1 MSSPPSWEF
10 AAGKI
15 LTICRTHKAEAH
27 GASHPLRL
35 NTAKENLHR
44 TVHNR
49 ADNSYRK
56 GRTFSLNQRPVWRER
71 HFLLSAHHRVDA
83 DWLTSRAPDRHP
95 IRAAQRIAATTTR
108 VRTAVRSWRDLPL
121 ECMQLPA
128 SNFQRSD
135 FSRAHRALRPQ
146 MMHLEMCAAV
156 SPGANVRVPTNAS
169 RSSG

>member
-71 HFLLSAHHRVDA
+71 HFLLSAHNRVSGQVRMLFD
-83 DWLTSRAPDRHP
+83 
-95 IRAAQRIAATTTR
+95 R
-108 VRTAVRSWRDLPL
+108 VRR
-121 ECMQLPA
+121 
-128 SNFQRSD
+128 
-135 FSRAHRALRPQ
+135 
-146 MMHLEMCAAV
+146 CAPGV
-156 SPGANVRVPTNAS
+156 KVPGANVRVPTNAS
-169 RSSG
+169 RSSRKTRA